1 MTTARSNL
9 IARLMASGMSVL
21 AVAMAVGLCDGP
33 PQWQARVQ
41 PAAEFRAVDVVIECG
56 DTPLAAYQ
64 VEITSSDGGLAAG
77 QAPGQAPEQAP
88 GQAPRQAPG
97 QQPGNAQRDAAKP
110 RGESAIKLTGV
121 EGGEE
126 RQVPLVPG
134 KPAMAG
140 AFAEAP
146 RYDPA
151 ALHEAANGGRIILAA
166 ISTRKRDELP
176 TGSVRVAR
184 LHVLVPAAV
193 PGSDA
198 PAATL
203 NVKLIAAGDHSAARF
218 TPTVRLVWREAK

>member
-1 MTTARSNL
+1 M
-9 IARLMASGMSVL
+9 IATGMGVL

-41 PAAEFRAVDVVIECG
+41 PAAEFRTVDVVIECG
-56 DTPLAAYQ
+56 NTSLAAYQ

-77 QAPGQAPEQAP
+77 QAPEQAP
-88 GQAPRQAPG
+88 GQAPEHASD
-97 QQPGNAQRDAAKP
+97 QQPGNAQRDAARP

-151 ALHEAANGGRIILAA
+151 ALHEAANGGRITLAA

-203 NVKLIAAGDHSAARF
+203 NVKLIAAGDHDAARF

>member
-1 MTTARSNL
+1 M
-9 IARLMASGMSVL
+9 GVL

-33 PQWQARVQ
+33 PQWQAHVQ

-77 QAPGQAPEQAP
+77 QAPEQAPEQ
-88 GQAPRQAPG
+88 
-97 QQPGNAQRDAAKP
+97 AQRDAAKP

>member
-1 MTTARSNL
+1 M
-9 IARLMASGMSVL
+9 ARLMATGMGVL

-77 QAPGQAPEQAP
+77 QAPEQAPEQEP
-88 GQAPRQAPG
+88 GHASD
-97 QQPGNAQRDAAKP
+97 QQPGNAQRDAARP
-110 RGESAIKLTGV
+110 RGESTIKLTGV

-134 KPAMAG
+134 KPALAG

-184 LHVLVPAAV
+184 LHVLVPATV

-203 NVKLIAAGDHSAARF
+203 NVKLIAAGDHDAARF

>member
-1 MTTARSNL
+1 M
-9 IARLMASGMSVL
+9 IATGMGVL

-64 VEITSSDGGLAAG
+64 VEIISSDGELAAG
-77 QAPGQAPEQAP
+77 QAPGQAPEQA
-88 GQAPRQAPG
+88 
-97 QQPGNAQRDAAKP
+97 QRDAAKP
-110 RGESAIKLTGV
+110 RGESTIKLTGV

-134 KPAMAG
+134 EPALAG

-146 RYDPA
+146 RYDSA

-193 PGSDA
+193 LGSDTPA
-198 PAATL
+198 PTL
-203 NVKLIAAGDHSAARF
+203 NVKLIAAGDHTAARF

>member
-9 IARLMASGMSVL
+9 LARLIATGMGVF

-33 PQWQARVQ
+33 PQWQAHVQ

-77 QAPGQAPEQAP
+77 QAPGQAPE
-88 GQAPRQAPG
+88 QAPG

-203 NVKLIAAGDHSAARF
+203 NVKLIAAGDHSVARF